1 MLDSLSTVN
10 ANFLDNLLILGKYD
24 IHLNYHLKT
33 TIEKSKKA
41 HESGSKGRS
50 GIITFISKT
59 TLNVII
65 DSISCII
72 KNKIS
77 DAVREAGMY

>member
-1 MLDSLSTVN
+1 
-10 ANFLDNLLILGKYD
+10 
-24 IHLNYHLKT
+24 LNDHLKT
-33 TIEKSKKA
+33 IIEKSKKA
-41 HESGSKGRS
+41 HESGSKGR
-50 GIITFISKT
+50 GGLITFISKN

-77 DAVREAGMY
+77 DAVREAMEALWTNMLL